1 MKYINHKSLF
11 LDTEF
16 TGLYRNT
23 SLISLAIVADTGE
36 FFYAEFT
43 DYPKSEITEWL
54 QAHVIDHL
62 VLDKPLSLPPGGTS
76 LKGNQAAVSAA
87 LNHWLEDLHRQYPHQ
102 PFRFWADV
110 PHYDWVLFCELFG
123 GSLNLPQYIHYMPM
137 DLATLLYAKG
147 IDPDTPRASLP
158 FSHPLDTLSPHNALY
173 DALLIREI
181 LNRL

>member
-1 MKYINHKSLF
+1 MNYKSLF

-16 TGLYRNT
+16 TGLYRDT
-23 SLISLAIVADTGE
+23 SLISLAMVADTGE
-36 FFYAEFT
+36 YFYAEFT
-43 DYPKSEITEWL
+43 DYPESLITEWL

-62 VLDKPLSLPPGGTS
+62 VLDKPVSLPPGGTTWR
-76 LKGNQAAVSAA
+76 GNQAEVSAA
-87 LNHWLEDLHRQYPHQ
+87 LKHWLQELHRQYPEQ

-123 GSLNLPQYIHYMPM
+123 GALYLPEFIHYMPM
-137 DLATLLYAKG
+137 DLATLLYAREM
-147 IDPDTPRASLP
+147 DPDTPRASLSSSP
-158 FSHPLDTLSPHNALY
+158 SSDFLRPHNALY